1 MASYSQD
8 KGGSVT
14 IFNDTG
20 HPFSD
25 INFPLNALSQATAL
39 RWHPERK
46 LLVIGWEN
54 GDLDVYYD
62 GRRDFA
68 SVKGPHKKSPIV
80 IIEFSEK
87 GGRLVTADAMGI
99 LIGWRCDSHG
109 QLLTMFTHDL
119 KNPLLHVTFRKTV
132 VSAIN
137 TELTN
142 LARAAVAGDQEA
154 LDTLTTWRPRTAARN
169 LTHSG
174 VKDNHCFYV
183 GTQTG
188 SLYYVNQ
195 GGTCTEVFRSETS
208 PIIQV
213 IWHPSQE
220 AIVCLMDDMT
230 VCQFFV
236 EANGNITEVDRVK
249 FSSTGRTPGHSGCV
263 SWASSSLAIITGD
276 LSVRIWD
283 ITTSDNFVLNMTLA
297 EDIDGEKSKA
307 TVSEVFSCISYCRS
321 GMTLCAG
328 TNQGRLFT
336 WRKVK
341 SVASDTPE
349 DDWQLTAITK
359 LRGAIKQCAWGVC
372 DVSKPCIFLNCI
384 SSCFIL
390 KEQPLLSRFS
400 KEMWVSQKS
409 ANQLVITHVTGAKT
423 NLTADIP
430 ILELCLSDTGHII
443 ISNGHTIT
451 IYRVKLE
458 TSAIKL
464 SSVITTDS
472 DQKLSISPI
481 SSFVV
486 ESTLQLFMYD
496 QSIVVLT
503 VNEAKIVSMSGVI
516 LHALFFTD
524 MEGKPI
530 GMDLTAHYLTVF
542 SMNGYIKV
550 WDISR
555 HEPKQICPA
564 RSAYDLFEHFG
575 EVIQAKSNITGSHMA
590 ITIANESL
598 IPNGKLYVWDIEKDK
613 VMVNDFF
620 EDPFQAAFPVNFYWD
635 KNDQRL
641 LACETRYINRDNKK
655 LEDAKKADGQISVMF
670 ITENGDFGTL
680 ETVDLETAGEKIVDF
695 LTPNLVS
702 RIEIKSNI

>member
-1 MASYSQD
+1 M
-8 KGGSVT
+8 
-14 IFNDTG
+14 N
-20 HPFSD
+20 P
-25 INFPLNALSQATAL
+25 LSQATAL

-46 LLVIGWEN
+46 LLVVGWEN

-68 SVKGPHKKSPIV
+68 SVKGPHKKSPII

-119 KNPLLHVTFRKTV
+119 KDPLLHVTFRKTV
-132 VSAIN
+132 VNAIN

-183 GTQTG
+183 GTQAG
-188 SLYYVNQ
+188 ALYYVNQ
-195 GGTCTEVFRSETS
+195 GGTCTEVFRNDSS

-230 VCQFFV
+230 VSQFFV
-236 EANGNITEVDRVK
+236 EANGNITEMDRVK
-249 FSSTGRTPGHSGCV
+249 FSSTGRTPGHSGCI
-263 SWASSSLAIITGD
+263 SWASTSLAIITGD

-283 ITTSDNFVLNMTLA
+283 IATSDNFVLNMTLSN
-297 EDIDGEKSKA
+297 DSDGEVNKSA
-307 TVSEVFSCISYCRS
+307 VSEVFSCISYCRS
-321 GMTLCAG
+321 AMTLCAG

-336 WRKVK
+336 WRKIK
-341 SVASDTPE
+341 SVTSEAPE

-359 LRGAIKQCAWGVC
+359 LRGAIKQCAWGIC

-390 KEQPLLSRFS
+390 KEQPLLSRYS
-400 KEMWVSQKS
+400 QEIWVSQKS
-409 ANQLVITHVTGAKT
+409 ANQLVIAHVTGAKKI
-423 NLTADIP
+423 LSSDIP
-430 ILELCLSDTGHII
+430 ILEICLSETGHVI
-443 ISNGHTIT
+443 ISNGHTI
-451 IYRVKLE
+451 IIHRVKLE

-464 SSVITTDS
+464 SSTRDNSS
-472 DQKLSISPI
+472 DQKLSITQLG
-481 SSFVV
+481 SFTV
-486 ESTLQLFMYD
+486 ESTLQFFMYD
-496 QSIVVLT
+496 QSVVVLT
-503 VNEAKIVSMSGVI
+503 VNEAKIVSLSGVV
-516 LHALFFTD
+516 LHSLFFTD

-530 GMDLTAHYLTVF
+530 GMDLTAHYLSVF
-542 SMNGYIKV
+542 SMNGYIKI

-555 HEPKQICPA
+555 HEPKQICPS

-575 EVIQAKSNITGSHMA
+575 EVIQAKCNINGTQML

-598 IPNGKLYVWDIEKDK
+598 IPNGKLYVWDVEKDSIR
-613 VMVNDFF
+613 VTDFF
-620 EDPFQAAFPVNFYWD
+620 EDPTQAQFPINFYWD
-635 KNDQRL
+635 KNDHRL
-641 LACETRYINRDNKK
+641 LACETRYISRESRK
-655 LEDAKKADGQISVMF
+655 LDTLKKADGHINVMF
-670 ITENGDFGTL
+670 ITDNGDFGTL
-680 ETVDLETAGEKIVDF
+680 ETIDLMAGEKLVD
-695 LTPNLVS
+695 LMTPNLVS
-702 RIEIKSNI
+702 PY